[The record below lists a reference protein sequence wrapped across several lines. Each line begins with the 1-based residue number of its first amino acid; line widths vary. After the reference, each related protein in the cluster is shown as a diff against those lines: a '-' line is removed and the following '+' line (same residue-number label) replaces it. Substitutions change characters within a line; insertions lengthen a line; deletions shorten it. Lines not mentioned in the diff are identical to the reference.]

1 MALAR
6 NEQAALADNS
16 VSAMDARVA
25 QARSFFW
32 PQLLAN
38 GTYQRRAHEVV
49 SPGRGAV
56 QQLNALNAYVH
67 LNQAVFDWYQ
77 LTKLQEA
84 RGYSK
89 AARLQAEESK
99 RLLSFEVAQAF
110 FTVLAAEQK
119 CQAAQQRAHF
129 AERSLL
135 DARARLAAQLV
146 GANDVTLVELEM
158 AAANTALAETTGAAE
173 VSYIQLGYLIADDVT
188 PPLTAPETLLKEAT
202 LEFSAQ
208 PEVLSER
215 AVQRRMDV
223 RSQALQVQ
231 AANLGIVAPMRK
243 YAPSL
248 LAEAHGRATNETGLS
263 GRELDG
269 FVGLNL
275 TWSLYD
281 GGLRYADQ
289 NFAQATHDRIQLEMH
304 AVVRRVATDIRAASR
319 LLHNRQ
325 AALSSAQAEAEAAS
339 RNADQTSA
347 LYRDGLTNALSVE
360 NASARLFSAH
370 VALAE
375 VRYRLTLAY
384 LDLQAAMG
392 LDPLGRE
399 PAL

>member
-1 MALAR
+1 MAR
-6 NEQAALADNS
+6 NEQAALADNDVLAS
-16 VSAMDARVA
+16 DAQVGQTRA
-25 QARSFFW
+25 FFG

-38 GTYQRRAHEVV
+38 GTYQRRAHEVAP
-49 SPGRGAV
+49 PGRGPV

-67 LNQAVFDWYQ
+67 LNQALFDWYQ
-77 LTKLQEA
+77 WTKLREA
-84 RGYSK
+84 QGYSQ
-89 AARLQAEESK
+89 AVRLQSEETK
-99 RLLSFEVAQAF
+99 RLLAFEVAQAF
-110 FTVLAAEQK
+110 FAVLAAEQK
-119 CQAAQQRAHF
+119 SQAAQQRARF
-129 AERSLL
+129 AQRSLA
-135 DARARLAAQLV
+135 DAQARLAAQLV
-146 GANDVTLVELEM
+146 GANDVTLAELEM

-173 VSYIQLGYLIADDVT
+173 VSYIQLGYLVADSVA
-188 PPLTAPETLLKEAT
+188 PPLTAPEDLLLQAAQEPPAHPEA
-202 LEFSAQ
+202 LAK
-208 PEVLSER
+208 R
-215 AVQRRMDV
+215 ALQRRMDV
-223 RSQALQVQ
+223 RAQILQLQ
-231 AANLGIVAPMRK
+231 AADLGTAAPMRK

-248 LAEAHGRATNETGLS
+248 SAEAHGRATNETGFS
-263 GRELDG
+263 GRTLDG

-289 NFAQATHDRIQLEMH
+289 DFAQATRNRLQLGMN
-304 AVVRRVATDIRAASR
+304 AVVRRVATDIRAAWH
-319 LLHNRQ
+319 LLHSRQ
-325 AALSSAQAEAEAAS
+325 AALSSARAEAEAAS

-360 NASARLFSAH
+360 NASTKLFSAH